1 MPVPWITMGSELLY
15 FGVFFGK
22 WTQQFVFLN
31 VECWKTCV
39 LGPKTC
45 HKCLIYP
52 YMINVMI
59 NTFMGWLL
67 VPHVKSSPSRFSL
80 FRTSVFS
87 RCGWKRKVRKF
98 CVWWARCDGFFNILL
113 FSPLFREDAPIL
125 TGIFFRWDI
134 FGTSGLHKRCTRWIF
149 ENWRL
154 FFLKIRSV

>member
-1 MPVPWITMGSELLY
+1 MDYYGSELLY
-15 FGVFFGK
+15 FGVFFLGSGHNNC
-22 WTQQFVFLN
+22 VLN

-80 FRTSVFS
+80 FRTSVFRDADES
-87 RCGWKRKVRKF
+87 AKSENSAYDGLG
-98 CVWWARCDGFFNILL
+98 DGFFNILL

-154 FFLKIRSV
+154 FF